1 MFYDAIIV
9 GAGVSGMMAAIN
21 LKRGGRNVLLLEKE
35 NAGGQAAISPR
46 LENVPGFKEISGEE
60 YAFKIFEQVLD
71 LGIDFELEEVLIVQ
85 KEHNIFTVQTNY
97 RTYQSY
103 VVIIASGVKHRHLG
117 LDKEESLIGKG
128 ISYCAVCD
136 GAFYK
141 DKDVILIGD
150 ANSAMQYALSLAKTS
165 RQVTICA
172 LFDKLF
178 ADQILIERV
187 KNTSNIHLFYNLSA
201 QEILGENVFEGV
213 IFKNTKTKELIKM
226 NADGLFIAI
235 GQIPDNERYKN
246 LVDLKNGFIVV
257 NDEMETKTQ
266 GLFASGDCID
276 KKYRQI
282 VLAENDGAIASI
294 SALNY
299 LNKMNF

>member
-1 MFYDAIIV
+1 MLYDAIIV

-71 LGIDFELEEVLIVQ
+71 LGIDFELEEVLAIQ
-85 KEHNIFTVQTNY
+85 KDQNLFTVQTNY
-97 RTYQSY
+97 KTYQSY

-117 LDKEESLIGKG
+117 LAKEEALIGKG

-136 GAFYK
+136 GAFYQN
-141 DKDVILIGD
+141 KDVILIGD

-165 RQVTICA
+165 HQVTICA

-178 ADQILIERV
+178 ADQILIDRV
-187 KNTSNIHLFYNLSA
+187 KNTANIKLFYNLSA
-201 QEILGENVFEGV
+201 KEILGDKAFEGV
-213 IFKNTKTKELIKM
+213 IFENTKTHELITFK
-226 NADGLFIAI
+226 ADGLFIAI
-235 GQIPDNERYKN
+235 GQIPDNERYQN
-246 LVDLKNGFIVV
+246 LVDLKDGFIVT
-257 NDEMETKTQ
+257 NEAMATKTS
-266 GLFASGDCID
+266 GLFASGDCIN
-276 KKYRQI
+276 KKHRQI

-294 SALNY
+294 EALNY
-299 LNKMNF
+299 LNKMNL